1 LPNAYIRSIEPSNFK
16 KSRVYLAMTGINYD
30 DLNNYI
36 FVSDNYGKKW
46 KSLSANLPNDPANVI
61 IEDPVH
67 ENILYAGCYRGVYIS
82 VNRGKSWNI
91 LGNNMPAV
99 SVADLEIQKRENE
112 LVVGTHGRG
121 IYYLNLNPIHQAI
134 ELKINEKKDYYL
146 FDIPDGQ
153 LPKQIDTS
161 RDMDQSTI
169 SKLPFSFWIP
179 QREVVKI
186 SIIDK
191 KDEKT
196 IWTTDFIANKGL
208 NQLQW
213 DMIIETNHSELP
225 YFREY
230 EKYIKPGIFELQL
243 KTNKKTIK
251 KNFTVK
257 NH

>member
-1 LPNAYIRSIEPSNFK
+1 MGTDHGAFWTSKNGGKSWKEFSGKLPNAYIRSIEPSNFK

-121 IYYLNLNPIHQAI
+121 IYYLNLNPVSYTH
-134 ELKINEKKDYYL
+134 LT
-146 FDIPDGQ
+146 
-153 LPKQIDTS
+153 LP
-161 RDMDQSTI
+161 TI
-169 SKLPFSFWIP
+169 LL
-179 QREVVKI
+179 V
-186 SIIDK
+186 
-191 KDEKT
+191 
-196 IWTTDFIANKGL
+196 
-208 NQLQW
+208 
-213 DMIIETNHSELP
+213 
-225 YFREY
+225 
-230 EKYIKPGIFELQL
+230 
-243 KTNKKTIK
+243 
-251 KNFTVK
+251 
-257 NH
+257 